1 MEDIAIDDGRGGPL
15 VPGAHRVVRTLD
27 ATEGP
32 FPGTLVTNGD
42 GVAVRVD
49 AAALGGWV
57 GWGFSGAEHIAA
69 PIDVV
74 RRQGGHDVL
83 LPWCIERVC
92 SFLGRR
98 SVGGGGITPGETT
111 TLVVSLLRGLD
122 ELGEGIDGMRTG
134 AWWLTDGGRP
144 VFVLGDGTDARTG
157 TVEILEQLTE
167 RSSDKVLRRA
177 TGAIEEALRKVITQ
191 PRLPRRL
198 TETWE
203 QSMLDVAAPQPL
215 EREIHAAERARDVAR
230 AVVPHVSG
238 LHEGGRSLRA
248 DRTPSRGSRRGSR
261 AREAIG
267 DAMRSS
273 IGEVLARVDR
283 MRGTQASRTGRQSV
297 RRGRSAETGK
307 LRRRSL
313 LVAGAAAAL
322 VLAGGLLLPEGE
334 ASVKGADLSGG
345 SGQARAS
352 SSPEDAS
359 PAASPSVIGAPEESE
374 DFDPEDSAP
383 EGSEPEESAAGIDPV
398 AAASSLLRA
407 IADCRA
413 AGDTSCADAVSGDAA
428 RVMKALDG
436 LPPSAAEL
444 VDEYG
449 DVAVVRLASAGREG
463 GAKGEEGG
471 EEDEGSDQTIV
482 VLIRTGEKWLV
493 RDVYD
498 VADQPG

>member
-1 MEDIAIDDGRGGPL
+1 M
-15 VPGAHRVVRTLD
+15 
-27 ATEGP
+27 
-32 FPGTLVTNGD
+32 
-42 GVAVRVD
+42 
-49 AAALGGWV
+49 

-83 LPWCIERVC
+83 LPWCTERVS

-144 VFVLGDGTDARTG
+144 VFVLGDGTDARAG
-157 TVEILEQLTE
+157 TVEILEQLAE

-177 TGAIEEALRKVITQ
+177 TGAIEEALRKVIAQ

-198 TETWE
+198 TEAWE

-215 EREIHAAERARDVAR
+215 KREIHAAERARDVAR

-238 LHEGGRSLRA
+238 LHEGGRRLRA

-334 ASVKGADLSGG
+334 ASGKGADLSGG

-352 SSPEDAS
+352 SSPDDAS
-359 PAASPSVIGAPEESE
+359 PAASPSVIGAPEES
-374 DFDPEDSAP
+374 EDSAP

-413 AGDTSCADAVSGDAA
+413 AGDISCADAVSGDAA

-463 GAKGEEGG
+463 GAEGEEGG
-471 EEDEGSDQTIV
+471 EEDESSDQTIV

>member
-1 MEDIAIDDGRGGPL
+1 M
-15 VPGAHRVVRTLD
+15 
-27 ATEGP
+27 
-32 FPGTLVTNGD
+32 
-42 GVAVRVD
+42 
-49 AAALGGWV
+49 
-57 GWGFSGAEHIAA
+57 
-69 PIDVV
+69 
-74 RRQGGHDVL
+74 L
-83 LPWCIERVC
+83 LPWCTERVS

-144 VFVLGDGTDARTG
+144 VFVLGDGTDARAG
-157 TVEILEQLTE
+157 TVEILEQLAE

-177 TGAIEEALRKVITQ
+177 TGAIEEALRKVIAQ

-198 TETWE
+198 TEAWE

-215 EREIHAAERARDVAR
+215 KREIHAAERARDVAR

-238 LHEGGRSLRA
+238 LHEGGRRLRA

-334 ASVKGADLSGG
+334 ASGKGADLSGG

-352 SSPEDAS
+352 SSPDDAS
-359 PAASPSVIGAPEESE
+359 PAASPSVIGAPEES
-374 DFDPEDSAP
+374 EDSAP

-413 AGDTSCADAVSGDAA
+413 AGDISCADAVSGDAA

-463 GAKGEEGG
+463 GAEGEEGG
-471 EEDEGSDQTIV
+471 EEDESSDQTIV

>member
-1 MEDIAIDDGRGGPL
+1 
-15 VPGAHRVVRTLD
+15 
-27 ATEGP
+27 
-32 FPGTLVTNGD
+32 
-42 GVAVRVD
+42 
-49 AAALGGWV
+49 
-57 GWGFSGAEHIAA
+57 WGFSGAEHIAA

-83 LPWCIERVC
+83 LPWCTERVS

-144 VFVLGDGTDARTG
+144 VFVLGDGTDARAG
-157 TVEILEQLTE
+157 TVEILEQLAE

-177 TGAIEEALRKVITQ
+177 TGAIEEALRKVIAQ

-198 TETWE
+198 TEAWE

-215 EREIHAAERARDVAR
+215 KREIHAAERARDVAR

-238 LHEGGRSLRA
+238 LHEGGRRLRA

-334 ASVKGADLSGG
+334 ASGKGADLSGG

-352 SSPEDAS
+352 SSPDDAS
-359 PAASPSVIGAPEESE
+359 PAASPSVIGAPEES
-374 DFDPEDSAP
+374 EDSAP

-413 AGDTSCADAVSGDAA
+413 AGDISCADAVSGDAA

-463 GAKGEEGG
+463 GAEGEEGG
-471 EEDEGSDQTIV
+471 EEDESSDQTIV